1 MSKKEEDFIENLN
14 LSRDISSE
22 FAIAEKII
30 RTSAKGR
37 KYIDIT
43 LADRTGQMDGRM
55 FPNPIEVDSVHA
67 SIKLGSVCR
76 IMGRISEFPSD
87 SGKFNMVIN
96 VLTELEDDEYQL
108 EDFVM
113 ASENNT
119 DDLVDEIRRTIKDMK
134 NPQLKNLL
142 KSFFCDKN
150 FTELFYKAPAAIVHH
165 HNYMGGLL
173 DHTVEV
179 LRISR
184 TACDI
189 FPDLNQDLLYC
200 GVLLHDI
207 GKITTYTYGNG
218 PISISEEGELLDHI
232 YISCEM
238 VKEKMEKLDTPKEL
252 SNQILHM
259 ILSHHGPVSLG
270 WGSSIDPKTPEAK
283 TLHYSD
289 DMDAKIKETF
299 QR

>member
-22 FAIAEKII
+22 FVIAEKII

-43 LADRTGQMDGRM
+43 LVDRTGQMDGRM

-67 SIKLGSVCR
+67 SINLGSVCR
-76 IMGRISEFPSD
+76 IMGRISEFPID

-96 VLTELEDDEYQL
+96 VFTELEDDEYQL

-113 ASENNT
+113 ASDNNT
-119 DDLVDEIRRTIKDMK
+119 DELVDEIRRTIKDMK
-134 NPQLKNLL
+134 NPHLKNLL

-150 FTELFYKAPAAIVHH
+150 FTELFYKSPAAIVHH
-165 HNYMGGLL
+165 HNYVGGLL

-179 LRISR
+179 LKITRI
-184 TACDI
+184 ACDI
-189 FPDLNQDLLYC
+189 FPDLKQDLLYC

-207 GKITTYTYGNG
+207 GKITTYTFGNG
-218 PISISEEGELLDHI
+218 PISISEEGELLDHT

-270 WGSSIDPKTPEAK
+270 WGSSI
-283 TLHYSD
+283 
-289 DMDAKIKETF
+289 
-299 QR
+299 